1 MDTTS
6 AGPSTSQNS
15 TLIAKIFALADR
27 DHDGF
32 LSRYEVN
39 KFAEAIG
46 DDEQMSAGD
55 FGDFCEVLGADQQ
68 VGLSLENFQILYGEE
83 PYAGNEK
90 KHLAALEGT
99 NVSRPSNS
107 GGGGGGGSS
116 SSSSSG
122 TATEV
127 ADTLEVGT
135 AVEADYAGKGNY
147 YPGKINRVNGEGGDP
162 GDISYDILYDD
173 GDRERGVPRSRIKVP
188 GSGGG
193 TSAPKQAEGNDLL
206 EVGTAVEADYAGK
219 GNYYPGKI
227 NRVNG
232 EGGDPGDI
240 SYDILYDD
248 GDRER
253 GVPRSRIKISGSGGG
268 TSASTQSGGNDLL
281 EVGTA
286 VEADY
291 AGKGNYYPGK
301 INRVNGE
308 GGDPGDISYDIL
320 YDDGDRERGVPRS
333 RIKVRGESTPQNSEA
348 AGDTLQEGTPV
359 EADYAGKGNYYPG
372 KISRVNNADDPS
384 SISYDIL
391 YDDGDRERGLPRSR
405 IRLK

>member
-1 MDTTS
+1 MGTTS

-173 GDRERGVPRSRIKVP
+173 GDRERGVPRSRIKV
-188 GSGGG
+188 
-193 TSAPKQAEGNDLL
+193 
-206 EVGTAVEADYAGK
+206 
-219 GNYYPGKI
+219 
-227 NRVNG
+227 
-232 EGGDPGDI
+232 
-240 SYDILYDD
+240 
-248 GDRER
+248 
-253 GVPRSRIKISGSGGG
+253 SGSGGG

-348 AGDTLQEGTPV
+348 AGDILQEGTPV

>member
-173 GDRERGVPRSRIKVP
+173 GDRERGVPRSRIKV
-188 GSGGG
+188 
-193 TSAPKQAEGNDLL
+193 
-206 EVGTAVEADYAGK
+206 
-219 GNYYPGKI
+219 
-227 NRVNG
+227 
-232 EGGDPGDI
+232 
-240 SYDILYDD
+240 
-248 GDRER
+248 
-253 GVPRSRIKISGSGGG
+253 
-268 TSASTQSGGNDLL
+268 
-281 EVGTA
+281 
-286 VEADY
+286 
-291 AGKGNYYPGK
+291 
-301 INRVNGE
+301 
-308 GGDPGDISYDIL
+308 
-320 YDDGDRERGVPRS
+320 
-333 RIKVRGESTPQNSEA
+333 RGESTPQNSEA